1 MYFQRLHDLNEF
13 FSLPEDA
20 IESDGYV
27 LHALEAAV
35 WCLLHTNRFR
45 DCLLRAV
52 NLGDDTDTTAA
63 IAGGLA
69 GLYYHYEA
77 MPQEWVN
84 AIRRKAW
91 IKRLCLQEL

>member
-1 MYFQRLHDLNEF
+1 MFCMLWRRQSGVCFIPN
-13 FSLPEDA
+13 S
-20 IESDGYV
+20 
-27 LHALEAAV
+27 
-35 WCLLHTNRFR
+35 FR